1 MSFEIIHQKKPS
13 YSWGLTVLIVLLSL
27 LMLAAGVAFAYL
39 LISGQGSN
47 YALGS
52 LVALVCLLAGIDIV
66 LFAKAFVTFREVSE
80 DREEE
85 LLW

>member
-13 YSWGLTVLIVLLSL
+13 YSGGLAVLIVLLSL
-27 LMLAAGVAFAYL
+27 LMLGLGVVFAYL
-39 LISGQGSN
+39 LISDKGSN
-47 YALGS
+47 YVLGT
-52 LVALVCLLAGIDIV
+52 LTAFICLLAGINIV
-66 LFAKAFVTFREVSE
+66 LFAKAFLPFREVSE